1 MKSLL
6 KKLITVN
13 SDYHFWDTHKY
24 NNRIYFLE
32 VKIDLAI
39 VELKL
44 NIPYKFTRVT
54 HEERIAK
61 INHMLEMLAIR
72 YENVAEEVVK
82 QTKKK
87 PASKKPTKKKSVKK

>member
-13 SDYHFWDTHKY
+13 SDYHFWDSHKY

-32 VKIDLAI
+32 VKIDLGLL
-39 VELKL
+39 ELKL
-44 NIPYKFTRVT
+44 NLPYKYTRVT

-61 INHMLEMLAIR
+61 INAMLDLLAIR
-72 YENVAEEVVK
+72 YEQAEEVVK
-82 QTKKK
+82 QSKKK
-87 PASKKPTKKKSVKK
+87 PATKKPTKKKSAKK

>member
-39 VELKL
+39 VQLTV
-44 NIPYKFTRVT
+44 NVPYKFTRVT

-61 INHMLEMLAIR
+61 INAMLDLLAIR
-72 YENVAEEVVK
+72 YEHVEEEVVK
-82 QTKKK
+82 QKRK
-87 PASKKPTKKKSVKK
+87 PANKKPTKKKSAKK

>member
-13 SDYHFWDTHKY
+13 TDYHFWDTHKH

-39 VELKL
+39 VELTL

-61 INHMLEMLAIR
+61 INAMLDLLAIR
-72 YENVAEEVVK
+72 YEQAEEVVK
-82 QTKKK
+82 QKVKKPANKKSTKKK
-87 PASKKPTKKKSVKK
+87 AAKK